1 VCELLA
7 RAKQVLLRELFA
19 AARVHRRVPPPPSKV
34 EPAASSFVE
43 YKAATSHRPP
53 PPCSSAWWSIH
64 PSPRGFMN
72 SGPTYVR
79 MQLGTEPFP
88 LATCHSG
95 RCGCHGVWHTSSS
108 HSRDWQSAQHRPRPC
123 SARGSNTNEMMMN
136 RGTHCRFRR
145 HPTVRFAYLT
155 RAITR
160 IMLSHSHSPTARG
173 ATPCLPWSLPADPP
187 PPASHARNSQP
198 RAPERASTCS
208 APGSRQAST
217 RALVYARPH
226 GHGQPRRRGG
236 SCPAAA
242 PPLAVPSADP

>member
-1 VCELLA
+1 VDA
-7 RAKQVLLRELFA
+7 TAYGIRA
-19 AARVHRRVPPPPSKV
+19 AATAGIGRARSIAPARVALG
-34 EPAASSFVE
+34 AAIQT
-43 YKAATSHRPP
+43 K
-53 PPCSSAWWSIH
+53 
-64 PSPRGFMN
+64 
-72 SGPTYVR
+72 
-79 MQLGTEPFP
+79 
-88 LATCHSG
+88 
-95 RCGCHGVWHTSSS
+95 
-108 HSRDWQSAQHRPRPC
+108 
-123 SARGSNTNEMMMN
+123 EMMMN